1 MNNWIV
7 IYSDS
12 FLVGVEMRKTVL
24 EEHDIPCVLN
34 SSQSS
39 SYAGVGFATGDVEL
53 LVPQEFVEKAKL
65 ILQ

>member
-34 SSQSS
+34 NSQSS

>member
-1 MNNWIV
+1 MKNWIV

-34 SSQSS
+34 NSQST
-39 SYAGVGFATGDVEL
+39 SYAGVGFASGDVEL
-53 LVPQEFVEKAKL
+53 LVPQEFVEKAKSL
-65 ILQ
+65 LQ

>member
-34 SSQSS
+34 NSQSS

-53 LVPQEFVEKAKL
+53 LVPQEFVEKAKSL
-65 ILQ
+65 LQ

>member
-12 FLVGVEMRKTVL
+12 FLVGVEMRKTLL

-34 SSQSS
+34 NSQST
-39 SYAGVGFATGDVEL
+39 SYAGVGFASVEVEL
-53 LVPQEFVEKAKL
+53 LVPKEFVEKAKSL
-65 ILQ
+65 LQ